1 MINAVKTGGHISLYQ
16 LKLFFTIRLFNSALV
31 LTKIKVCPAA
41 FVRKSVLA
49 ICPEAFLISAVL
61 FVLIIIIIILLT
73 VIPREFFQV
82 SEPLLFSQRSRDRTL
97 GLQSV
102 LESLR
107 FAQRAETR

>member
-73 VIPREFFQV
+73 VIPREFFSGFRASTVFSEVKRQDSGTSV
-82 SEPLLFSQRSRDRTL
+82 SSRKPEVCT
-97 GLQSV
+97 
-102 LESLR
+102 ES
-107 FAQRAETR
+107 